1 MRARRGSAR
10 AWVVFI
16 VGIIA
21 VYIVYIMM
29 GGALQFIF
37 GVYEYTKAVANQSGV
52 QFDPLMDQTMSRVR
66 DFVAGFWHYSLF
78 IVFVSMIVYV
88 VLESMRR
95 RPEDYY
101 F

>member
-1 MRARRGSAR
+1 M
-10 AWVVFI
+10 
-16 VGIIA
+16 A
-21 VYIVYIMM
+21 VYIVYTMF
-29 GGALQFIF
+29 GTAFQFIF
-37 GVYEYTKAVANQSGV
+37 GIYSYTKEVANQSGV
-52 QFDPLMDQTMSRVR
+52 QFDPLMDQTMRRVR